1 MIQQIEWAWEEAFC
15 KFGFDDGDGWNGT
28 YLIQEFIE
36 KEFGYTV
43 EADTWGIHNYMI
55 FSIKDKKGKELLD
68 EDKLNIEIGYTDPK
82 DYLPKEMIKKL
93 DKTFPSGD
101 IF

>member
-36 KEFGYTV
+36 KVTPV
-43 EADTWGIHNYMI
+43 L
-55 FSIKDKKGKELLD
+55 KKELKKHSKNVSDITVQDVLQAS
-68 EDKLNIEIGYTDPK
+68 KQLLN
-82 DYLPKEMIKKL
+82 
-93 DKTFPSGD
+93 F
-101 IF
+101 